1 MNKGAV
7 KLSPAYPKLTAPPVR
22 PVAALAA
29 ALALAALLA
38 LAAMGC
44 VTPVPRPGET
54 AASPPPTA
62 LPPTPSPT
70 AAMEPTPEPSPAP
83 TPTAE
88 PTATRRPAPTATP
101 AATPQ
106 PARPTATATATAAAT
121 NPPPP
126 ATLDAAE
133 GLELQVYAPEN
144 GATVP
149 GNSVAVYG
157 RATPGARVT
166 VSGVETEVDAQGGFR
181 TVALLE
187 PAENAVLVVAEND
200 AGEFKQITRL
210 VTSLALPFLL
220 LITEPEN
227 QSVVAAPILPISG
240 RTGPNAIVSINGR
253 SVPVDR
259 FGYFSSTV
267 RLDEGPNVIDVVATN
282 DDGETLS
289 TVLAVIYREAGG

>member
-83 TPTAE
+83 TPTTE
-88 PTATRRPAPTATP
+88 PVATRRPAPTATP

-106 PARPTATATATAAAT
+106 PARPTATATAAAT